1 MSISRTFNVS
11 NIYHFYDDQPLYSEL
26 GHDSRSNLSQVERT
40 GVEHVTTIFINQIDK
55 TKPEEKSVK
64 KPRSISYEA

>member
-26 GHDSRSNLSQVERT
+26 GHDSRSSLSQVEGT
-40 GVEHVTTIFINQIDK
+40 GVEHVTTIFINQIRQNQAWREVY
-55 TKPEEKSVK
+55 EENRKHL
-64 KPRSISYEA
+64 I